1 MSVVL
6 NRSSEENDNEDEEN
20 EGNVEDRLK
29 DEDEIQQLQL
39 KLKIQQDEM
48 DKAKSESL
56 DLDKI
61 LNEKKKSYLELK
73 LKHETKVN
81 LLKIEYDVY
90 NDLILAA
97 VLTREHE
104 AELLI
109 PNIGK
114 TFTIVGTSEEP
125 GIIPRSLEY
134 LFRTLPTLPEVPL
147 IKPNAS
153 GGISYMTED
162 DCLKDKMD
170 RQILLSKHKNVDC
183 ALHKQTY
190 KAMQDRL
197 SNEPVGLI
205 DQPLGPDVM
214 LNVWVSFAEIYNEN
228 IYDLLKPHPCKGQ
241 SRQKLCLGNVN
252 GDTYIKGL
260 TSISV
265 SSGLEAYLILQYGL
279 HNTKNA
285 ATSVNSQS
293 SSSHCVFTL
302 KIAQASTTN
311 KEEFVSVFNFCDLA
325 GSERIKK
332 TQNVGDRLKE
342 SNSINTS
349 LLVLGRC
356 IKLIRDNQKLKTSKV
371 IPFRESKLTQLLQK
385 ALLGYESVWM
395 IVNINTCREM
405 FEETQHVLQFSAI
418 AKDVVVEQQMLKACR
433 TKKASELLD
442 TQIDKM
448 NVKELQEQIA
458 FLSNELKQQR
468 LDSEEDREHVIR
480 SYKAIIDDTNKYWE
494 KKFDETLRDVKH
506 DIKRPGMSVVLNRSS
521 EENDNEDEENE
532 GNVEDR
538 LKDEDEIQ
546 QLQLKL
552 KIQQDE
558 MDKAKSESLD
568 LDKILNEKKK
578 SYLELKLK
586 HETKVNLLKIEYDVY
601 NDLILAAVLTREHE
615 AELLIPNIGK
625 TFTIV
630 GTSEEPGIIPRSLEY
645 LFRTLPT
652 LPEVPLIKPNA
663 SGGISYM
670 TEDDCLKDK
679 MDRQILLSKHKNVDC
694 ALHKQTYKAMQDRLS
709 NEPVGLID
717 QPLGPDVMLN
727 VWVSFAEIYNE
738 NIYDLLKPHPCKGQ
752 SRQKLCLGNVN
763 GDTYIKGLTS
773 ISVSSGLEAYL
784 ILQYGLHNTK
794 NAATSVNSQSSSS
807 HCVFTLKIAQ
817 ASTTNKEEF
826 VSVFNFCD
834 LAGSERIKKTQN
846 VGDRLKES
854 NSINTSLLV
863 LGRCIKLI
871 RDNQKL
877 KTSKVIPF
885 RESKL
890 TQLLQKALLG
900 YESVWMI
907 VNINTCREMFE
918 ETQHVL
924 QFSAIAKDVVVE
936 QQMLKACRT
945 KKASELLDTQIDK
958 MNVKEL
964 QEQIAF
970 LSNELNHQRFDSEA
984 DREHV
989 IRSYKAIIDDTNKYW
1004 EKKFDETLRDVK
1016 HDIKRPG
1023 MSVVLNRSS
1032 EENDNEDEENEGNV
1046 EDRLK
1051 DEDEIQQLQL
1061 KLKIQQDEMDK
1072 AKSESLDLD
1081 KILNEKKKSYLELKL
1096 KHETKVNLLKSKIIA
1111 NEKIKDLKKYLATR
1125 I

>member
-1 MSVVL
+1 MKLNVSYPATGCQKLFEVV
-6 NRSSEENDNEDEEN
+6 DEHKIRMFYEKRMGAELDAN
-20 EGNVEDRLK
+20 PLG
-29 DEDEIQQLQL
+29 DEW
-39 KLKIQQDEM
+39 KGYVLKITGGNDKQGFPMKQGVLTNGRVRLLLSKGHSCYRPRRTGERKRKSVRGCIVDANLSVLALVIVRKGEQEIPGLT
-48 DKAKSESL
+48 DTTVPRRLGPKRASRIRKLFNLTKDDDVRQYVVKRPLPQKDGKKQRCKAPKIQRLITPTVLQRKRHRLALKKKRCIKRKEQADSYAKLLAQRRKELKAKRLEAKRRRSASL
-56 DLDKI
+56 R
-61 LNEKKKSYLELK
+61 E
-73 LKHETKVN
+73 
-81 LLKIEYDVY
+81 IEYDVY

-458 FLSNELKQQR
+458 FCQ
-468 LDSEEDREHVIR
+468 
-480 SYKAIIDDTNKYWE
+480 
-494 KKFDETLRDVKH
+494 
-506 DIKRPGMSVVLNRSS
+506 
-521 EENDNEDEENE
+521 
-532 GNVEDR
+532 
-538 LKDEDEIQ
+538 
-546 QLQLKL
+546 
-552 KIQQDE
+552 
-558 MDKAKSESLD
+558 
-568 LDKILNEKKK
+568 
-578 SYLELKLK
+578 
-586 HETKVNLLKIEYDVY
+586 
-601 NDLILAAVLTREHE
+601 
-615 AELLIPNIGK
+615 
-625 TFTIV
+625 
-630 GTSEEPGIIPRSLEY
+630 TS
-645 LFRTLPT
+645 
-652 LPEVPLIKPNA
+652 
-663 SGGISYM
+663 
-670 TEDDCLKDK
+670 
-679 MDRQILLSKHKNVDC
+679 
-694 ALHKQTYKAMQDRLS
+694 
-709 NEPVGLID
+709 
-717 QPLGPDVMLN
+717 
-727 VWVSFAEIYNE
+727 
-738 NIYDLLKPHPCKGQ
+738 
-752 SRQKLCLGNVN
+752 
-763 GDTYIKGLTS
+763 
-773 ISVSSGLEAYL
+773 
-784 ILQYGLHNTK
+784 
-794 NAATSVNSQSSSS
+794 
-807 HCVFTLKIAQ
+807 
-817 ASTTNKEEF
+817 
-826 VSVFNFCD
+826 
-834 LAGSERIKKTQN
+834 
-846 VGDRLKES
+846 
-854 NSINTSLLV
+854 
-863 LGRCIKLI
+863 
-871 RDNQKL
+871 
-877 KTSKVIPF
+877 
-885 RESKL
+885 
-890 TQLLQKALLG
+890 
-900 YESVWMI
+900 
-907 VNINTCREMFE
+907 
-918 ETQHVL
+918 
-924 QFSAIAKDVVVE
+924 
-936 QQMLKACRT
+936 
-945 KKASELLDTQIDK
+945 
-958 MNVKEL
+958 
-964 QEQIAF
+964 
-970 LSNELNHQRFDSEA
+970 
-984 DREHV
+984 
-989 IRSYKAIIDDTNKYW
+989 
-1004 EKKFDETLRDVK
+1004 
-1016 HDIKRPG
+1016 
-1023 MSVVLNRSS
+1023 
-1032 EENDNEDEENEGNV
+1032 
-1046 EDRLK
+1046 
-1051 DEDEIQQLQL
+1051 
-1061 KLKIQQDEMDK
+1061 
-1072 AKSESLDLD
+1072 
-1081 KILNEKKKSYLELKL
+1081 
-1096 KHETKVNLLKSKIIA
+1096 
-1111 NEKIKDLKKYLATR
+1111 
-1125 I
+1125 

>member
-1 MSVVL
+1 MLS
-6 NRSSEENDNEDEEN
+6 NTKN
-20 EGNVEDRLK
+20 G
-29 DEDEIQQLQL
+29 
-39 KLKIQQDEM
+39 
-48 DKAKSESL
+48 
-56 DLDKI
+56 I
-61 LNEKKKSYLELK
+61 L
-73 LKHETKVN
+73 V
-81 LLKIEYDVY
+81 EYDVY

-109 PNIGK
+109 PNIGVENLGGLYEIKNDITLLCRIPIELPHASNVHENKSITRTFKFSKIIGPNSNQTKLFDEVVKGKVLEFINGSNCTLMSYGASGSGK

-293 SSSHCVFTL
+293 SSSH
-302 KIAQASTTN
+302 S
-311 KEEFVSVFNFCDLA
+311 

-480 SYKAIIDDTNKYWE
+480 SYKAILDDTNKYWE
-494 KKFDETLRDVKH
+494 KKIDETLRDVKH

-834 LAGSERIKKTQN
+834 LAGSER
-846 VGDRLKES
+846 
-854 NSINTSLLV
+854 
-863 LGRCIKLI
+863 RCIKLI

-970 LSNELNHQRFDSEA
+970 LSNELKQQRLDSEE

-989 IRSYKAIIDDTNKYW
+989 IRSYKAILDDTNKYW
-1004 EKKFDETLRDVK
+1004 EKKIDETLRDVK

-1111 NEKIKDLKKYLATR
+1111 NEKIKDLKRYLATR